1 MFMRLAAWASRRSA
15 GFPRGDL
22 ILAAVLGAV
31 AAASVLTGNPDEGP
45 VALTLP
51 VAVVTCAA
59 VAWRTRAPVVSVAF
73 IVAAGTVQTIAA
85 AAPGSLWSL
94 VVYVIVMYSL
104 AAHSREGVAAI
115 AGVGFVAALFLQE
128 RIDNGPD
135 YLFIVLL
142 FGGTWLLGRA
152 SRLWRTRVSHAEQH
166 QRDLARL
173 AVAEERVR
181 IARELH
187 DSVAH
192 SLSVI
197 AVQSDA
203 AEAALAH
210 DPDRAREPLRAINAS
225 ARGSLHEIRD
235 MLHLLRTADVNT
247 VDVRTVDGEHELRPA
262 PGLGALD
269 TLLATARQS
278 GLAIETDLGD
288 LGDLP
293 AVVDL
298 AAYRIVQEALTNVR
312 KHAGSVSVTLVIR
325 RSGGSVEL
333 EVANSPG
340 VPTIRPVGS
349 GLGLLGIRERVALLG
364 GTLQTGTTGGGGFRL
379 AVCLPLE
386 SRP

>member
-1 MFMRLAAWASRRSA
+1 MFMRVAAWASRRIA

-22 ILAAVLGAV
+22 VLAAALGVVAV
-31 AAASVLTGNPDEGP
+31 ASVLTGNPDEGP

-51 VAVVTCAA
+51 VAVVTCVA
-59 VAWRTRAPVVSVAF
+59 VAWRVRGPVISVAL
-73 IVAAGTVQTIAA
+73 IVAAGTVQTGAA

-115 AGVGFVAALFLQE
+115 AGVGFLAALFLQE

-203 AEAALAH
+203 AEAALAR
-210 DPDRAREPLRAINAS
+210 DPARAREPRRAINAS

-235 MLHLLRTADVNT
+235 MLQLLRTD
-247 VDVRTVDGEHELRPA
+247 DVRTVDGEHELRPA
-262 PGLGALD
+262 PGLGVLD
-269 TLLATARQS
+269 RLLATASQA
-278 GLAIETDLGD
+278 GLAIDSNVGD
-288 LGDLP
+288 VGELP
-293 AVVDL
+293 AVVDH
-298 AAYRIVQEALTNVR
+298 AAYRIVQEALTNVA
-312 KHAGSVSVTLVIR
+312 KHAGSVPVTLVIR
-325 RSGGSVEL
+325 RSPGSVEL
-333 EVANSPG
+333 EVTNSRG
-340 VPTIRPVGS
+340 VPAVSLPGS

-364 GTLQTGTTGGGGFRL
+364 GTLQTGTTSDGGFRL
-379 AVCLPLE
+379 VACLPLE
-386 SRP
+386 ASRA

>member
-203 AEAALAH
+203 AEAALGH
-210 DPDRAREPLRAINAS
+210 DPDRAHEPLRAINAS

-235 MLHLLRTADVNT
+235 MLHLLRTDDVNT

>member
-1 MFMRLAAWASRRSA
+1 MFMRVTAWLSRRIA
-15 GFPRGDL
+15 GLPLGDL
-22 ILAAVLGAV
+22 ILAGVLGAV
-31 AAASVLTGNPDEGP
+31 AVASVLTGNPDEGP

-51 VAVVTCAA
+51 VAVITCAA
-59 VAWRTRAPVVSVAF
+59 VAWRTRAPVVGVAL
-73 IVAAGTVQTIAA
+73 IVAAGTAQTLTAQS
-85 AAPGSLWSL
+85 PGSLWSL

-104 AAHSREGVAAI
+104 AAYSREGVAAI
-115 AGVGFVAALFLQE
+115 AGVGFVAALFIQE

-152 SRLWRTRVSHAEQH
+152 SRLWRTRVSRAEQH
-166 QRDLARL
+166 QRDLAAL

-192 SLSVI
+192 ALSVI

-210 DPDRAREPLRAINAS
+210 DPERAREPLRAINAS

-235 MLHLLRTADVNT
+235 MLHLLRSDDNE
-247 VDVRTVDGEHELRPA
+247 RELRPA

-269 TLLATARQS
+269 TLLVTARQS
-278 GLAIETDLGD
+278 GLTIESRLDETDG
-288 LGDLP
+288 LP

-298 AAYRIVQEALTNVR
+298 AAYRIVQEALTNVA
-312 KHAGSVSVTLVIR
+312 KHAGKVAVILTIR
-325 RSGGSVEL
+325 RAPGTVEV
-333 EVANSPG
+333 EVVNSPG
-340 VPTIRPVGS
+340 SAVRAVGS
-349 GLGLLGIRERVALLG
+349 GLGLLGIRERVALLR
-364 GTLQTGTTGGGGFRL
+364 GTLETATTSEGGFRL
-379 AVCLPLE
+379 LACLPVE
-386 SRP
+386 SSSR

>member
-203 AEAALAH
+203 AEAALGH
-210 DPDRAREPLRAINAS
+210 DPDRAHEPLRAINAS

-235 MLHLLRTADVNT
+235 MLHLLRTDDVNT
-247 VDVRTVDGEHELRPA
+247 VEKRTVDGEHELRPA

>member
-1 MFMRLAAWASRRSA
+1 
-15 GFPRGDL
+15 
-22 ILAAVLGAV
+22 
-31 AAASVLTGNPDEGP
+31 
-45 VALTLP
+45 
-51 VAVVTCAA
+51 
-59 VAWRTRAPVVSVAF
+59 
-73 IVAAGTVQTIAA
+73 
-85 AAPGSLWSL
+85 
-94 VVYVIVMYSL
+94 
-104 AAHSREGVAAI
+104 
-115 AGVGFVAALFLQE
+115 
-128 RIDNGPD
+128 
-135 YLFIVLL
+135 
-142 FGGTWLLGRA
+142 
-152 SRLWRTRVSHAEQH
+152 LWRTRVSHAEQH

-210 DPDRAREPLRAINAS
+210 DPGRAREPLRAINAS

-288 LGDLP
+288 VGDLP

>member
-1 MFMRLAAWASRRSA
+1 MVSRRL
-15 GFPRGDL
+15 RDRD
-22 ILAAVLGAV
+22 VLR
-31 AAASVLTGNPDEGP
+31 
-45 VALTLP
+45 
-51 VAVVTCAA
+51 
-59 VAWRTRAPVVSVAF
+59 WRPTRAKGWP
-73 IVAAGTVQTIAA
+73 
-85 AAPGSLWSL
+85 
-94 VVYVIVMYSL
+94 
-104 AAHSREGVAAI
+104 AI

-235 MLHLLRTADVNT
+235 MLHLLRTDDVNT
-247 VDVRTVDGEHELRPA
+247 VDVRTVDGEHAAGTRARRARHASGDRSP
-262 PGLGALD
+262 PGGARD
-269 TLLATARQS
+269 RV
-278 GLAIETDLGD
+278 G
-288 LGDLP
+288 
-293 AVVDL
+293 
-298 AAYRIVQEALTNVR
+298 
-312 KHAGSVSVTLVIR
+312 
-325 RSGGSVEL
+325 
-333 EVANSPG
+333 PG
-340 VPTIRPVGS
+340 RCG
-349 GLGLLGIRERVALLG
+349 
-364 GTLQTGTTGGGGFRL
+364 
-379 AVCLPLE
+379 
-386 SRP
+386 